1 MFINVGKLLWQINS
15 IALPLHSKLLKRN
28 QSTER
33 MEIKKLK
40 TASLADALKDM
51 TIGETCVAPDG
62 YQPKSVTKTCV
73 ELKEQGYLF
82 QTSTRSGV
90 QTITRL
96 K

>member
-1 MFINVGKLLWQINS
+1 
-15 IALPLHSKLLKRN
+15 
-28 QSTER
+28 

-73 ELKEQGYLF
+73 ELKEQHALL
-82 QTSTRSGV
+82 T
-90 QTITRL
+90 
-96 K
+96 

>member
-1 MFINVGKLLWQINS
+1 
-15 IALPLHSKLLKRN
+15 
-28 QSTER
+28 

-51 TIGETCVAPDG
+51 TVGETCVAPDG
-62 YQPKSVTKTCV
+62 YQPRTVTKTCV
-73 ELKEQGYLF
+73 ELRAHGYMF
-82 QTSTRSGV
+82 QTSTRSGM